1 MQRNEIKE
9 ILLRRLATLS
19 FREDVIINSHSYRRA
34 DLIQHVEKEDSIGQ
48 KMLER
53 ETRIL
58 KTLQMNGVWL

>member
-34 DLIQHVEKEDSIGQ
+34 DLIQHVKKKILSVRKCLREKLGF
-48 KMLER
+48 
-53 ETRIL
+53 
-58 KTLQMNGVWL
+58 